1 MDAGCLYLTFLH
13 LLKEDLTDHEL
24 SKANLGHVLIPD
36 TLEDLARWFRFD
48 FLYEAGRF
56 YA

>member
-24 SKANLGHVLIPD
+24 SNESPPVP
-36 TLEDLARWFRFD
+36 
-48 FLYEAGRF
+48 
-56 YA
+56 

>member
-36 TLEDLARWFRFD
+36 TLEDLARWFRLD